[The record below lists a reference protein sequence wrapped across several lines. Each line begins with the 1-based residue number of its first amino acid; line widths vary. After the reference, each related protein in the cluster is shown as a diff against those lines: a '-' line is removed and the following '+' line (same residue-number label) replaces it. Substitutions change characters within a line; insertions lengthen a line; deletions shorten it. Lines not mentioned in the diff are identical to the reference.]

1 MCYNYLRDIMEILA
15 DKLRPKKID
24 DIIGQKHLVGEGKI
38 LTNLVKN
45 KKLFSMIFYGKPGIG
60 KTSIATALVSEL
72 EMHYKFLNATVN
84 NKSDFDTAIMEAK
97 MYGDMVLIIDEIHR
111 MNKDK
116 QDLLLPYIENGTII
130 LIGLTTSNPYHKIN
144 PAIRSRCQ
152 IFELH
157 ELSKEDIIDG
167 LNKALPKLDNIKID
181 KDAIDY
187 VANLASGDMRFALN
201 LLEVAYYSSDKK
213 ITLEDIKKINNKP
226 VFFHDKDGDGH
237 YDVLSALQKSIRGSD
252 VDASLHYL
260 ARLIEAEDL
269 DSIYRRLSVIAYED
283 IGMANPGIGPRVMA
297 AISAAELVGLPEAR
311 IALGQIVVEMALS
324 PKSNSSHLALDD
336 AINDIRKGN
345 TGNVPDNIKTSSPD
359 YLYPHNYPNDWVKQ
373 NYMPKNLIG
382 KKYYRPKN
390 NKISVIGLGVYSLA
404 ISKMLAKKDENEIV
418 IWTENNEKYEEYK
431 KTKKV
436 ASVFDTKLPKN
447 IKISA
452 SMEDALENTNLI
464 YIITASKYV
473 DIVTKQMKPYYN
485 PKIPVCIAS
494 KGIEESREELLSNI
508 VKNALKTNNIAV
520 ISGPTF
526 AVDILNNEPVAL
538 ALASKTKKAKEYVL
552 NTLANDTLK
561 LRPSKDMIG
570 IQMCGSIKNVIAIA
584 SGILSGLG
592 YSNSTQ
598 SFLINESLHDIKDI
612 IKIFGGNPKTIL
624 SFAGVG
630 DLMLTC
636 TSTKSRNFSFG
647 VIVGSTKD
655 QNKINEYLAT
665 HTVEGYNTLE
675 IVYKMLQ
682 KKGIEIE
689 LITTI
694 YDIVYNGIDAN
705 TLAKFLVTKK

>member
-1 MCYNYLRDIMEILA
+1 M
-15 DKLRPKKID
+15 
-24 DIIGQKHLVGEGKI
+24 
-38 LTNLVKN
+38 
-45 KKLFSMIFYGKPGIG
+45 
-60 KTSIATALVSEL
+60 
-72 EMHYKFLNATVN
+72 
-84 NKSDFDTAIMEAK
+84 
-97 MYGDMVLIIDEIHR
+97 
-111 MNKDK
+111 
-116 QDLLLPYIENGTII
+116 
-130 LIGLTTSNPYHKIN
+130 
-144 PAIRSRCQ
+144 
-152 IFELH
+152 
-157 ELSKEDIIDG
+157 
-167 LNKALPKLDNIKID
+167 
-181 KDAIDY
+181 
-187 VANLASGDMRFALN
+187 
-201 LLEVAYYSSDKK
+201 
-213 ITLEDIKKINNKP
+213 
-226 VFFHDKDGDGH
+226 
-237 YDVLSALQKSIRGSD
+237 
-252 VDASLHYL
+252 
-260 ARLIEAEDL
+260 
-269 DSIYRRLSVIAYED
+269 
-283 IGMANPGIGPRVMA
+283 
-297 AISAAELVGLPEAR
+297 
-311 IALGQIVVEMALS
+311 
-324 PKSNSSHLALDD
+324 
-336 AINDIRKGN
+336 
-345 TGNVPDNIKTSSPD
+345 
-359 YLYPHNYPNDWVKQ
+359 
-373 NYMPKNLIG
+373 
-382 KKYYRPKN
+382 
-390 NKISVIGLGVYSLA
+390 KISVIGLGVYSLA
-404 ISKMLAKKDENEIV
+404 ISKMLAKKDVNEIV

-436 ASVFDTKLPKN
+436 VSVFDTELPKN

-452 SMEDALENTNLI
+452 SMEDVLENTNLI

-485 PKIPVCIAS
+485 PEIPVCISS

-508 VKNALKTNNIAV
+508 VKKALKTNNIAV

-612 IKIFGGNPKTIL
+612 IKIFGGKPKTIL

-647 VIVGSTKD
+647 YIVGSTED
-655 QNKINEYLAT
+655 QNKINEYLST

-694 YDIVYNGIDAN
+694 YDIVYNGVDAN
-705 TLAKFLVTKK
+705 TLATFLVTKK

>member
-1 MCYNYLRDIMEILA
+1 M
-15 DKLRPKKID
+15 
-24 DIIGQKHLVGEGKI
+24 
-38 LTNLVKN
+38 
-45 KKLFSMIFYGKPGIG
+45 
-60 KTSIATALVSEL
+60 
-72 EMHYKFLNATVN
+72 
-84 NKSDFDTAIMEAK
+84 
-97 MYGDMVLIIDEIHR
+97 
-111 MNKDK
+111 
-116 QDLLLPYIENGTII
+116 
-130 LIGLTTSNPYHKIN
+130 
-144 PAIRSRCQ
+144 
-152 IFELH
+152 
-157 ELSKEDIIDG
+157 
-167 LNKALPKLDNIKID
+167 
-181 KDAIDY
+181 
-187 VANLASGDMRFALN
+187 
-201 LLEVAYYSSDKK
+201 
-213 ITLEDIKKINNKP
+213 
-226 VFFHDKDGDGH
+226 
-237 YDVLSALQKSIRGSD
+237 
-252 VDASLHYL
+252 
-260 ARLIEAEDL
+260 
-269 DSIYRRLSVIAYED
+269 
-283 IGMANPGIGPRVMA
+283 
-297 AISAAELVGLPEAR
+297 
-311 IALGQIVVEMALS
+311 
-324 PKSNSSHLALDD
+324 
-336 AINDIRKGN
+336 
-345 TGNVPDNIKTSSPD
+345 
-359 YLYPHNYPNDWVKQ
+359 
-373 NYMPKNLIG
+373 
-382 KKYYRPKN
+382 
-390 NKISVIGLGVYSLA
+390 KISVIGLGVYSIA

-452 SMEDALENTNLI
+452 SMEDTLENTNLI

-694 YDIVYNGIDAN
+694 YDIVYNGVDAN

>member
-1 MCYNYLRDIMEILA
+1 M
-15 DKLRPKKID
+15 
-24 DIIGQKHLVGEGKI
+24 
-38 LTNLVKN
+38 
-45 KKLFSMIFYGKPGIG
+45 
-60 KTSIATALVSEL
+60 
-72 EMHYKFLNATVN
+72 
-84 NKSDFDTAIMEAK
+84 
-97 MYGDMVLIIDEIHR
+97 
-111 MNKDK
+111 
-116 QDLLLPYIENGTII
+116 
-130 LIGLTTSNPYHKIN
+130 
-144 PAIRSRCQ
+144 
-152 IFELH
+152 
-157 ELSKEDIIDG
+157 
-167 LNKALPKLDNIKID
+167 
-181 KDAIDY
+181 
-187 VANLASGDMRFALN
+187 
-201 LLEVAYYSSDKK
+201 
-213 ITLEDIKKINNKP
+213 
-226 VFFHDKDGDGH
+226 
-237 YDVLSALQKSIRGSD
+237 
-252 VDASLHYL
+252 
-260 ARLIEAEDL
+260 
-269 DSIYRRLSVIAYED
+269 
-283 IGMANPGIGPRVMA
+283 
-297 AISAAELVGLPEAR
+297 
-311 IALGQIVVEMALS
+311 
-324 PKSNSSHLALDD
+324 
-336 AINDIRKGN
+336 
-345 TGNVPDNIKTSSPD
+345 
-359 YLYPHNYPNDWVKQ
+359 
-373 NYMPKNLIG
+373 
-382 KKYYRPKN
+382 
-390 NKISVIGLGVYSLA
+390 KISVIGLGVYSLA

-436 ASVFDTKLPKN
+436 ASVFDTKLPNN

-452 SMEDALENTNLI
+452 SMEDTLENTNLI

-694 YDIVYNGIDAN
+694 YDIVYNGVDAN

>member
-1 MCYNYLRDIMEILA
+1 M
-15 DKLRPKKID
+15 
-24 DIIGQKHLVGEGKI
+24 
-38 LTNLVKN
+38 
-45 KKLFSMIFYGKPGIG
+45 
-60 KTSIATALVSEL
+60 
-72 EMHYKFLNATVN
+72 
-84 NKSDFDTAIMEAK
+84 
-97 MYGDMVLIIDEIHR
+97 
-111 MNKDK
+111 
-116 QDLLLPYIENGTII
+116 
-130 LIGLTTSNPYHKIN
+130 
-144 PAIRSRCQ
+144 
-152 IFELH
+152 
-157 ELSKEDIIDG
+157 
-167 LNKALPKLDNIKID
+167 
-181 KDAIDY
+181 
-187 VANLASGDMRFALN
+187 
-201 LLEVAYYSSDKK
+201 
-213 ITLEDIKKINNKP
+213 
-226 VFFHDKDGDGH
+226 
-237 YDVLSALQKSIRGSD
+237 
-252 VDASLHYL
+252 
-260 ARLIEAEDL
+260 
-269 DSIYRRLSVIAYED
+269 
-283 IGMANPGIGPRVMA
+283 
-297 AISAAELVGLPEAR
+297 
-311 IALGQIVVEMALS
+311 
-324 PKSNSSHLALDD
+324 
-336 AINDIRKGN
+336 
-345 TGNVPDNIKTSSPD
+345 
-359 YLYPHNYPNDWVKQ
+359 
-373 NYMPKNLIG
+373 
-382 KKYYRPKN
+382 
-390 NKISVIGLGVYSLA
+390 KISVIGLGVYSLA

-452 SMEDALENTNLI
+452 SMEDTLENTNLI

-508 VKNALKTNNIAV
+508 VKKALKTNNIAV

-694 YDIVYNGIDAN
+694 YDIVYNGVDAN

>member
-1 MCYNYLRDIMEILA
+1 M
-15 DKLRPKKID
+15 
-24 DIIGQKHLVGEGKI
+24 
-38 LTNLVKN
+38 
-45 KKLFSMIFYGKPGIG
+45 
-60 KTSIATALVSEL
+60 
-72 EMHYKFLNATVN
+72 
-84 NKSDFDTAIMEAK
+84 
-97 MYGDMVLIIDEIHR
+97 
-111 MNKDK
+111 
-116 QDLLLPYIENGTII
+116 
-130 LIGLTTSNPYHKIN
+130 
-144 PAIRSRCQ
+144 
-152 IFELH
+152 
-157 ELSKEDIIDG
+157 
-167 LNKALPKLDNIKID
+167 
-181 KDAIDY
+181 
-187 VANLASGDMRFALN
+187 
-201 LLEVAYYSSDKK
+201 
-213 ITLEDIKKINNKP
+213 
-226 VFFHDKDGDGH
+226 
-237 YDVLSALQKSIRGSD
+237 
-252 VDASLHYL
+252 
-260 ARLIEAEDL
+260 
-269 DSIYRRLSVIAYED
+269 
-283 IGMANPGIGPRVMA
+283 
-297 AISAAELVGLPEAR
+297 
-311 IALGQIVVEMALS
+311 
-324 PKSNSSHLALDD
+324 
-336 AINDIRKGN
+336 
-345 TGNVPDNIKTSSPD
+345 
-359 YLYPHNYPNDWVKQ
+359 
-373 NYMPKNLIG
+373 
-382 KKYYRPKN
+382 
-390 NKISVIGLGVYSLA
+390 KISVIGLGVYSLA

-452 SMEDALENTNLI
+452 SMEDTLENTNLI

-473 DIVTKQMKPYYN
+473 DIVTKEMKPYYN

-570 IQMCGSIKNVIAIA
+570 IQMCCSIKNVIAIA

-694 YDIVYNGIDAN
+694 YDIVYNGVDAN

>member
-1 MCYNYLRDIMEILA
+1 M
-15 DKLRPKKID
+15 
-24 DIIGQKHLVGEGKI
+24 
-38 LTNLVKN
+38 
-45 KKLFSMIFYGKPGIG
+45 
-60 KTSIATALVSEL
+60 
-72 EMHYKFLNATVN
+72 
-84 NKSDFDTAIMEAK
+84 
-97 MYGDMVLIIDEIHR
+97 
-111 MNKDK
+111 
-116 QDLLLPYIENGTII
+116 
-130 LIGLTTSNPYHKIN
+130 
-144 PAIRSRCQ
+144 
-152 IFELH
+152 
-157 ELSKEDIIDG
+157 
-167 LNKALPKLDNIKID
+167 
-181 KDAIDY
+181 
-187 VANLASGDMRFALN
+187 
-201 LLEVAYYSSDKK
+201 
-213 ITLEDIKKINNKP
+213 
-226 VFFHDKDGDGH
+226 
-237 YDVLSALQKSIRGSD
+237 
-252 VDASLHYL
+252 
-260 ARLIEAEDL
+260 
-269 DSIYRRLSVIAYED
+269 
-283 IGMANPGIGPRVMA
+283 
-297 AISAAELVGLPEAR
+297 
-311 IALGQIVVEMALS
+311 
-324 PKSNSSHLALDD
+324 
-336 AINDIRKGN
+336 
-345 TGNVPDNIKTSSPD
+345 
-359 YLYPHNYPNDWVKQ
+359 
-373 NYMPKNLIG
+373 
-382 KKYYRPKN
+382 
-390 NKISVIGLGVYSLA
+390 KISVIGLGVYSLA

-452 SMEDALENTNLI
+452 SMEDTLENTNLI

-485 PKIPVCIAS
+485 PKIPVCIVS

-694 YDIVYNGIDAN
+694 YDIVYNGVDAN

>member
-1 MCYNYLRDIMEILA
+1 M
-15 DKLRPKKID
+15 
-24 DIIGQKHLVGEGKI
+24 
-38 LTNLVKN
+38 
-45 KKLFSMIFYGKPGIG
+45 
-60 KTSIATALVSEL
+60 
-72 EMHYKFLNATVN
+72 
-84 NKSDFDTAIMEAK
+84 
-97 MYGDMVLIIDEIHR
+97 
-111 MNKDK
+111 
-116 QDLLLPYIENGTII
+116 
-130 LIGLTTSNPYHKIN
+130 
-144 PAIRSRCQ
+144 
-152 IFELH
+152 
-157 ELSKEDIIDG
+157 
-167 LNKALPKLDNIKID
+167 
-181 KDAIDY
+181 
-187 VANLASGDMRFALN
+187 
-201 LLEVAYYSSDKK
+201 
-213 ITLEDIKKINNKP
+213 
-226 VFFHDKDGDGH
+226 
-237 YDVLSALQKSIRGSD
+237 
-252 VDASLHYL
+252 
-260 ARLIEAEDL
+260 
-269 DSIYRRLSVIAYED
+269 
-283 IGMANPGIGPRVMA
+283 
-297 AISAAELVGLPEAR
+297 
-311 IALGQIVVEMALS
+311 
-324 PKSNSSHLALDD
+324 
-336 AINDIRKGN
+336 
-345 TGNVPDNIKTSSPD
+345 
-359 YLYPHNYPNDWVKQ
+359 
-373 NYMPKNLIG
+373 
-382 KKYYRPKN
+382 
-390 NKISVIGLGVYSLA
+390 KISVIGLGVYSLA

-452 SMEDALENTNLI
+452 SMEDTLENTNLI

-485 PKIPVCIAS
+485 PEIPVCIAS

-508 VKNALKTNNIAV
+508 VKNALKANNIAV

-655 QNKINEYLAT
+655 QNKINDYLST

-694 YDIVYNGIDAN
+694 YDIVYNGVDAN
-705 TLAKFLVTKK
+705 TLATFLVTKK

>member
-1 MCYNYLRDIMEILA
+1 M
-15 DKLRPKKID
+15 
-24 DIIGQKHLVGEGKI
+24 
-38 LTNLVKN
+38 
-45 KKLFSMIFYGKPGIG
+45 
-60 KTSIATALVSEL
+60 
-72 EMHYKFLNATVN
+72 
-84 NKSDFDTAIMEAK
+84 
-97 MYGDMVLIIDEIHR
+97 
-111 MNKDK
+111 
-116 QDLLLPYIENGTII
+116 
-130 LIGLTTSNPYHKIN
+130 
-144 PAIRSRCQ
+144 
-152 IFELH
+152 
-157 ELSKEDIIDG
+157 
-167 LNKALPKLDNIKID
+167 
-181 KDAIDY
+181 
-187 VANLASGDMRFALN
+187 
-201 LLEVAYYSSDKK
+201 
-213 ITLEDIKKINNKP
+213 
-226 VFFHDKDGDGH
+226 
-237 YDVLSALQKSIRGSD
+237 
-252 VDASLHYL
+252 
-260 ARLIEAEDL
+260 
-269 DSIYRRLSVIAYED
+269 
-283 IGMANPGIGPRVMA
+283 
-297 AISAAELVGLPEAR
+297 
-311 IALGQIVVEMALS
+311 
-324 PKSNSSHLALDD
+324 
-336 AINDIRKGN
+336 
-345 TGNVPDNIKTSSPD
+345 
-359 YLYPHNYPNDWVKQ
+359 
-373 NYMPKNLIG
+373 
-382 KKYYRPKN
+382 
-390 NKISVIGLGVYSLA
+390 KISVIGLGVYSLA

-452 SMEDALENTNLI
+452 SMEDTLENTNLI

-694 YDIVYNGIDAN
+694 YDIVYNGVDAN

>member
-1 MCYNYLRDIMEILA
+1 M
-15 DKLRPKKID
+15 
-24 DIIGQKHLVGEGKI
+24 
-38 LTNLVKN
+38 
-45 KKLFSMIFYGKPGIG
+45 
-60 KTSIATALVSEL
+60 
-72 EMHYKFLNATVN
+72 
-84 NKSDFDTAIMEAK
+84 
-97 MYGDMVLIIDEIHR
+97 
-111 MNKDK
+111 
-116 QDLLLPYIENGTII
+116 
-130 LIGLTTSNPYHKIN
+130 
-144 PAIRSRCQ
+144 
-152 IFELH
+152 
-157 ELSKEDIIDG
+157 
-167 LNKALPKLDNIKID
+167 
-181 KDAIDY
+181 
-187 VANLASGDMRFALN
+187 
-201 LLEVAYYSSDKK
+201 
-213 ITLEDIKKINNKP
+213 
-226 VFFHDKDGDGH
+226 
-237 YDVLSALQKSIRGSD
+237 
-252 VDASLHYL
+252 
-260 ARLIEAEDL
+260 
-269 DSIYRRLSVIAYED
+269 
-283 IGMANPGIGPRVMA
+283 
-297 AISAAELVGLPEAR
+297 
-311 IALGQIVVEMALS
+311 
-324 PKSNSSHLALDD
+324 
-336 AINDIRKGN
+336 
-345 TGNVPDNIKTSSPD
+345 
-359 YLYPHNYPNDWVKQ
+359 
-373 NYMPKNLIG
+373 
-382 KKYYRPKN
+382 
-390 NKISVIGLGVYSLA
+390 KISVIGLGVYSLA

-452 SMEDALENTNLI
+452 SMEDTLENTNLI

-473 DIVTKQMKPYYN
+473 DIVTKQMKLYYN
-485 PKIPVCIAS
+485 PEIPVCIAS

-682 KKGIEIE
+682 KKGIEIK

-694 YDIVYNGIDAN
+694 YDIVYNGVDAN
-705 TLAKFLVTKK
+705 TLATFLVTKK

>member
-1 MCYNYLRDIMEILA
+1 M
-15 DKLRPKKID
+15 
-24 DIIGQKHLVGEGKI
+24 
-38 LTNLVKN
+38 
-45 KKLFSMIFYGKPGIG
+45 
-60 KTSIATALVSEL
+60 
-72 EMHYKFLNATVN
+72 
-84 NKSDFDTAIMEAK
+84 
-97 MYGDMVLIIDEIHR
+97 
-111 MNKDK
+111 
-116 QDLLLPYIENGTII
+116 
-130 LIGLTTSNPYHKIN
+130 
-144 PAIRSRCQ
+144 
-152 IFELH
+152 
-157 ELSKEDIIDG
+157 
-167 LNKALPKLDNIKID
+167 
-181 KDAIDY
+181 
-187 VANLASGDMRFALN
+187 
-201 LLEVAYYSSDKK
+201 
-213 ITLEDIKKINNKP
+213 
-226 VFFHDKDGDGH
+226 
-237 YDVLSALQKSIRGSD
+237 
-252 VDASLHYL
+252 
-260 ARLIEAEDL
+260 
-269 DSIYRRLSVIAYED
+269 
-283 IGMANPGIGPRVMA
+283 
-297 AISAAELVGLPEAR
+297 
-311 IALGQIVVEMALS
+311 
-324 PKSNSSHLALDD
+324 
-336 AINDIRKGN
+336 
-345 TGNVPDNIKTSSPD
+345 
-359 YLYPHNYPNDWVKQ
+359 
-373 NYMPKNLIG
+373 
-382 KKYYRPKN
+382 
-390 NKISVIGLGVYSLA
+390 KISVIGLGVYSLA

-452 SMEDALENTNLI
+452 SMEDTLENTNLI

-485 PKIPVCIAS
+485 PEIPVCIAS

-682 KKGIEIE
+682 KKGVEIE

-694 YDIVYNGIDAN
+694 YDIVYNGVDAN
-705 TLAKFLVTKK
+705 TLATFLVTKK

>member
-1 MCYNYLRDIMEILA
+1 M
-15 DKLRPKKID
+15 
-24 DIIGQKHLVGEGKI
+24 
-38 LTNLVKN
+38 
-45 KKLFSMIFYGKPGIG
+45 
-60 KTSIATALVSEL
+60 
-72 EMHYKFLNATVN
+72 
-84 NKSDFDTAIMEAK
+84 
-97 MYGDMVLIIDEIHR
+97 
-111 MNKDK
+111 
-116 QDLLLPYIENGTII
+116 
-130 LIGLTTSNPYHKIN
+130 
-144 PAIRSRCQ
+144 
-152 IFELH
+152 
-157 ELSKEDIIDG
+157 
-167 LNKALPKLDNIKID
+167 
-181 KDAIDY
+181 
-187 VANLASGDMRFALN
+187 
-201 LLEVAYYSSDKK
+201 
-213 ITLEDIKKINNKP
+213 
-226 VFFHDKDGDGH
+226 
-237 YDVLSALQKSIRGSD
+237 
-252 VDASLHYL
+252 
-260 ARLIEAEDL
+260 
-269 DSIYRRLSVIAYED
+269 
-283 IGMANPGIGPRVMA
+283 
-297 AISAAELVGLPEAR
+297 
-311 IALGQIVVEMALS
+311 
-324 PKSNSSHLALDD
+324 
-336 AINDIRKGN
+336 
-345 TGNVPDNIKTSSPD
+345 
-359 YLYPHNYPNDWVKQ
+359 
-373 NYMPKNLIG
+373 
-382 KKYYRPKN
+382 
-390 NKISVIGLGVYSLA
+390 KISVIGLGVYSLA

-452 SMEDALENTNLI
+452 SMEDTLENTNLI

-682 KKGIEIE
+682 KKGIEIK

-694 YDIVYNGIDAN
+694 YDIVYNGVDAN

>member
-1 MCYNYLRDIMEILA
+1 M
-15 DKLRPKKID
+15 
-24 DIIGQKHLVGEGKI
+24 
-38 LTNLVKN
+38 
-45 KKLFSMIFYGKPGIG
+45 
-60 KTSIATALVSEL
+60 
-72 EMHYKFLNATVN
+72 
-84 NKSDFDTAIMEAK
+84 
-97 MYGDMVLIIDEIHR
+97 
-111 MNKDK
+111 
-116 QDLLLPYIENGTII
+116 
-130 LIGLTTSNPYHKIN
+130 
-144 PAIRSRCQ
+144 
-152 IFELH
+152 
-157 ELSKEDIIDG
+157 
-167 LNKALPKLDNIKID
+167 
-181 KDAIDY
+181 
-187 VANLASGDMRFALN
+187 
-201 LLEVAYYSSDKK
+201 
-213 ITLEDIKKINNKP
+213 
-226 VFFHDKDGDGH
+226 
-237 YDVLSALQKSIRGSD
+237 
-252 VDASLHYL
+252 
-260 ARLIEAEDL
+260 
-269 DSIYRRLSVIAYED
+269 
-283 IGMANPGIGPRVMA
+283 
-297 AISAAELVGLPEAR
+297 
-311 IALGQIVVEMALS
+311 
-324 PKSNSSHLALDD
+324 
-336 AINDIRKGN
+336 
-345 TGNVPDNIKTSSPD
+345 
-359 YLYPHNYPNDWVKQ
+359 
-373 NYMPKNLIG
+373 
-382 KKYYRPKN
+382 
-390 NKISVIGLGVYSLA
+390 KISVIGLGVYSLA

-485 PKIPVCIAS
+485 SEIPVCIAS

-694 YDIVYNGIDAN
+694 YDIVYNGVDAN
-705 TLAKFLVTKK
+705 TLATFLVTKK

>member
-1 MCYNYLRDIMEILA
+1 M
-15 DKLRPKKID
+15 
-24 DIIGQKHLVGEGKI
+24 
-38 LTNLVKN
+38 
-45 KKLFSMIFYGKPGIG
+45 
-60 KTSIATALVSEL
+60 
-72 EMHYKFLNATVN
+72 
-84 NKSDFDTAIMEAK
+84 
-97 MYGDMVLIIDEIHR
+97 
-111 MNKDK
+111 
-116 QDLLLPYIENGTII
+116 
-130 LIGLTTSNPYHKIN
+130 
-144 PAIRSRCQ
+144 
-152 IFELH
+152 
-157 ELSKEDIIDG
+157 
-167 LNKALPKLDNIKID
+167 
-181 KDAIDY
+181 
-187 VANLASGDMRFALN
+187 
-201 LLEVAYYSSDKK
+201 
-213 ITLEDIKKINNKP
+213 
-226 VFFHDKDGDGH
+226 
-237 YDVLSALQKSIRGSD
+237 
-252 VDASLHYL
+252 
-260 ARLIEAEDL
+260 
-269 DSIYRRLSVIAYED
+269 
-283 IGMANPGIGPRVMA
+283 
-297 AISAAELVGLPEAR
+297 
-311 IALGQIVVEMALS
+311 
-324 PKSNSSHLALDD
+324 
-336 AINDIRKGN
+336 
-345 TGNVPDNIKTSSPD
+345 
-359 YLYPHNYPNDWVKQ
+359 
-373 NYMPKNLIG
+373 
-382 KKYYRPKN
+382 
-390 NKISVIGLGVYSLA
+390 KISVIGLGVYSLA

-452 SMEDALENTNLI
+452 SMEDTLENTNLI

-694 YDIVYNGIDAN
+694 YDIVYNGVGAN

>member
-1 MCYNYLRDIMEILA
+1 M
-15 DKLRPKKID
+15 
-24 DIIGQKHLVGEGKI
+24 
-38 LTNLVKN
+38 
-45 KKLFSMIFYGKPGIG
+45 
-60 KTSIATALVSEL
+60 
-72 EMHYKFLNATVN
+72 
-84 NKSDFDTAIMEAK
+84 
-97 MYGDMVLIIDEIHR
+97 
-111 MNKDK
+111 
-116 QDLLLPYIENGTII
+116 
-130 LIGLTTSNPYHKIN
+130 
-144 PAIRSRCQ
+144 
-152 IFELH
+152 
-157 ELSKEDIIDG
+157 
-167 LNKALPKLDNIKID
+167 
-181 KDAIDY
+181 
-187 VANLASGDMRFALN
+187 
-201 LLEVAYYSSDKK
+201 
-213 ITLEDIKKINNKP
+213 
-226 VFFHDKDGDGH
+226 
-237 YDVLSALQKSIRGSD
+237 
-252 VDASLHYL
+252 
-260 ARLIEAEDL
+260 
-269 DSIYRRLSVIAYED
+269 
-283 IGMANPGIGPRVMA
+283 
-297 AISAAELVGLPEAR
+297 
-311 IALGQIVVEMALS
+311 
-324 PKSNSSHLALDD
+324 
-336 AINDIRKGN
+336 
-345 TGNVPDNIKTSSPD
+345 
-359 YLYPHNYPNDWVKQ
+359 
-373 NYMPKNLIG
+373 
-382 KKYYRPKN
+382 
-390 NKISVIGLGVYSLA
+390 KISVIGLGVYSLA

-436 ASVFDTKLPKN
+436 VSVFDTELPKN

-452 SMEDALENTNLI
+452 SMEDVLENTNLI

-485 PKIPVCIAS
+485 PEIPVCIAS

-612 IKIFGGNPKTIL
+612 IKIFGGKPKTIL

-647 VIVGSTKD
+647 YIVGSTED
-655 QNKINEYLAT
+655 QNKINEYLST

-694 YDIVYNGIDAN
+694 YDIVYNGVDAN
-705 TLAKFLVTKK
+705 TLATFLVTKK

>member
-1 MCYNYLRDIMEILA
+1 M
-15 DKLRPKKID
+15 
-24 DIIGQKHLVGEGKI
+24 
-38 LTNLVKN
+38 
-45 KKLFSMIFYGKPGIG
+45 
-60 KTSIATALVSEL
+60 
-72 EMHYKFLNATVN
+72 
-84 NKSDFDTAIMEAK
+84 
-97 MYGDMVLIIDEIHR
+97 
-111 MNKDK
+111 
-116 QDLLLPYIENGTII
+116 
-130 LIGLTTSNPYHKIN
+130 
-144 PAIRSRCQ
+144 
-152 IFELH
+152 
-157 ELSKEDIIDG
+157 
-167 LNKALPKLDNIKID
+167 
-181 KDAIDY
+181 
-187 VANLASGDMRFALN
+187 
-201 LLEVAYYSSDKK
+201 
-213 ITLEDIKKINNKP
+213 
-226 VFFHDKDGDGH
+226 
-237 YDVLSALQKSIRGSD
+237 
-252 VDASLHYL
+252 
-260 ARLIEAEDL
+260 
-269 DSIYRRLSVIAYED
+269 
-283 IGMANPGIGPRVMA
+283 
-297 AISAAELVGLPEAR
+297 
-311 IALGQIVVEMALS
+311 
-324 PKSNSSHLALDD
+324 
-336 AINDIRKGN
+336 
-345 TGNVPDNIKTSSPD
+345 
-359 YLYPHNYPNDWVKQ
+359 
-373 NYMPKNLIG
+373 
-382 KKYYRPKN
+382 
-390 NKISVIGLGVYSLA
+390 KISVIGLGVYSLA
-404 ISKMLAKKDENEIV
+404 ISKMLAKKAENEIV

-452 SMEDALENTNLI
+452 SMEDTLENTNLI

-485 PKIPVCIAS
+485 PEIPVCIAS

-694 YDIVYNGIDAN
+694 YDIVYNGVDAN
-705 TLAKFLVTKK
+705 TLATFLVTKK